1 MIICLTKQVK
11 AMESFKFNRKISSTY
26 SFSDLN
32 RTISIN
38 NKKKEDTNLNT
49 YFKMIDTERHDYN
62 FEKEY
67 EYIEKTINHIKRNK
81 KLYKIV
87 LLLLATT
94 INFGAFG
101 ASASFALEAGSLG
114 VKLYNKGAEIC
125 KIICI
130 LGFMVEAGKCVLTG
144 TLESLWR
151 VAVVYCTFMLTIR
164 FLPDVVEWF
173 FVK

>member
-11 AMESFKFNRKISSTY
+11 ALESLKYNLGKNKTNNFNDIVKNIYTNENYTSYTFEKY
-26 SFSDLN
+26 LN
-32 RTISIN
+32 TIN
-38 NKKKEDTNLNT
+38 CNYDFKKEYD
-49 YFKMIDTERHDYN
+49 
-62 FEKEY
+62 
-67 EYIEKTINHIKRNK
+67 YIEKTINHIKKNK
-81 KLYKIV
+81 KKYKIL

-94 INFGAFG
+94 VNFGVFG
-101 ASASFALEAGSLG
+101 TSISMALEKGSLG
-114 VKLYNKGAEIC
+114 FKLYSKGIEIC

-151 VAVVYCTFMLTIR
+151 VAVVYCTFMLTMR

-173 FVK
+173 FTK